1 MIHFWLNK
9 KELYRKMTGT
19 GISVITQNN
28 IESYNTA
35 VNSINR
41 NQKKNVIQVEKSLN
55 TLQKAASNFQVS
67 IQRLQTALDSLK
79 KQIFLNQCMID
90 NWSVT
95 NPPYIYQI
103 DILA

>member
-1 MIHFWLNK
+1 
-9 KELYRKMTGT
+9 MTGT

-55 TLQKAASNFQVS
+55 TLQKAASNFEVS

-103 DILA
+103 DILV

>member
-1 MIHFWLNK
+1 
-9 KELYRKMTGT
+9 MTGT

-41 NQKKNVIQVEKSLN
+41 NQKKNIIGVEKSLS
-55 TLQKAASNFQVS
+55 TLQKTTSNFQVS

>member
-1 MIHFWLNK
+1 
-9 KELYRKMTGT
+9 MTGA

-41 NQKKNVIQVEKSLN
+41 NQKKNIIGVEKSLN

>member
-1 MIHFWLNK
+1 
-9 KELYRKMTGT
+9 MTGT
-19 GISVITQNN
+19 GMSVVTQNN
-28 IESYNTA
+28 IDSYNTA
-35 VNSINR
+35 VNNINR
-41 NQKKNVIQVEKSLN
+41 NQKKNIIEVEKSLGN
-55 TLQKAASNFQVS
+55 LRSSTASFLVS
-67 IQRLQTALDSLK
+67 IQSLQKALDSLK

>member
-1 MIHFWLNK
+1 
-9 KELYRKMTGT
+9 MTGT

-90 NWSVT
+90 NWSVA

>member
-1 MIHFWLNK
+1 
-9 KELYRKMTGT
+9 MTGT

-67 IQRLQTALDSLK
+67 IERLQTALDSLK

>member
-1 MIHFWLNK
+1 
-9 KELYRKMTGT
+9 MTGT

>member
-1 MIHFWLNK
+1 
-9 KELYRKMTGT
+9 MTGT

-41 NQKKNVIQVEKSLN
+41 NQKKNIIGVEKSLN

>member
-1 MIHFWLNK
+1 
-9 KELYRKMTGT
+9 MTGT

-67 IQRLQTALDSLK
+67 IERLQTALDSLK

-103 DILA
+103 DILV

>member
-1 MIHFWLNK
+1 
-9 KELYRKMTGT
+9 MTGT

-41 NQKKNVIQVEKSLN
+41 NQKKNAIQVEKSLN